1 MEFKEFAVD
10 ALRLKPL
17 AHETVDR
24 LSNGLMA
31 QVRKVAITSA
41 VRILKTVGLCGEVKD
56 SFGTTTPK
64 KAVLD
69 ERAEEE
75 LRIYMALR
83 PDSFCECRLRTIW
96 KSWPVRMLR
105 NWYEIC

>member
-10 ALRLKPL
+10 ALRLKSL
-17 AHETVDR
+17 AHEAVDGYPMA
-24 LSNGLMA
+24 SIA

-64 KAVLD
+64 KAVWD

-83 PDSFCECRLRTIW
+83 PDS
-96 KSWPVRMLR
+96 SASVG
-105 NWYEIC
+105 